1 MKKSKA
7 FIASAVVLANGPDPD
22 TAVGFDYLETIFTNI
37 LHLAM
42 AAAGIAVFVMLLI
55 GGFKYL
61 TSAGDPKAAESAR
74 GTLTWAI
81 IGLFILIGA
90 WFILKLI
97 EEFTGVTVSTFSIM
111 IK

>member
-1 MKKSKA
+1 MA
-7 FIASAVVLANGPDPD
+7 DLGPEPAKFFDPEG
-22 TAVGFDYLETIFTNI
+22 GFDLETVLRNIFN
-37 LHLAM
+37 LAV
-42 AAAGIAVFVMLLI
+42 AGAGVAVFVMLLI

-61 TSAGDPKAAESAR
+61 TSGGDPKAAESAR

-97 EEFTGVTVSTFSIM
+97 EEFTGIKVSVFSI
-111 IK
+111 KFPE